1 MLELV
6 NILKQKL
13 LALSELIKKKEMEN
27 RELKQKHQI
36 FENLKASANE
46 LNVENEKLR
55 NQTEILKNEYNVLKT
70 ELEELKASN
79 KLKEKEKEI
88 KLNSTNDLEKLNKQY
103 EFEIKNNWDT
113 IKDLQQQLK
122 HKDQKI
128 EELNLNCHLTG
139 EAEEEEEDH
148 SVLIKT
154 MKRELDYLKSNN
166 IYLVNNYTSDDK
178 SKSILDTVYSFET
191 QENSALL
198 SDTSKNNEVSI
209 LYKENR
215 KLKSQFEEEKIR
227 NNEIQDKTIELNK
240 KLENCK
246 TYLQEY
252 YTELETLKKRDSI
265 KKKLENKEI
274 ADLVLKNI
282 EVLDSKLK
290 SVHTFTV
297 DLFME
302 MNKNKVIKMEKA
314 LNDCISEYKEIKKV
328 ILE

>member
-1 MLELV
+1 MD
-6 NILKQKL
+6 ILKQKL

-46 LNVENEKLR
+46 LNIENEKLR
-55 NQTEILKNEYNVLKT
+55 NQIETLKNEYNVLKT

-88 KLNSTNDLEKLNKQY
+88 KLTSTNDLEKLNKQY

-113 IKDLQQQLK
+113 IKDLQQQIK
-122 HKDQKI
+122 HKDQRI
-128 EELNLNCHLTG
+128 EELNLSCHLKG

-166 IYLVNNYTSDDK
+166 IYLVNNYTPDDK

-227 NNEIQDKTIELNK
+227 NSEIQDKTIELNK

-246 TYLQEY
+246 TYLQAY